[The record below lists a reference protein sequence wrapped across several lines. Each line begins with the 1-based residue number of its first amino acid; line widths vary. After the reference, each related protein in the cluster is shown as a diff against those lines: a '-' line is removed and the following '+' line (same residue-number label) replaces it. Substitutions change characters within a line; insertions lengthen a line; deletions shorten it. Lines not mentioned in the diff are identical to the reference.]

1 MESESET
8 RDTTGS
14 DLGAPWPEEFRS
26 LWASLAPLTRSLAD
40 RLSTRTRLTS
50 ISTDGSPPKRFL
62 AELSGETHER
72 YTLVYLKDGGQVTSR
87 CGECHPGQ
95 DVPLSSACVHALAG
109 MTHLLNSGRW
119 DVSVTPERTPYLT
132 LALPDAKPPA
142 LGRSAVKISGLF
154 LVVSGSDWGFLLRTG
169 TRSGLTEPLYQA
181 LTSRLRLPGG
191 TSRPESRILQPFHA
205 HFEMERVWE
214 TPNGRFPVFFPKEG
228 SSWEAFVS
236 EGALRV
242 YRPGKEEPVS
252 FHPSRYHWRYE
263 GDWNGNGEE
272 KTFDSRWR
280 EGNRVIPGDNAEYL
294 EKKGIRILATDTDV
308 FGLGRFRPVPAG
320 FRSFLE
326 KTASE
331 KTRSLGGWIDEF
343 LFASSIVSPGIRLTV
358 EGFPVAERIR
368 VWDRWDARTDVRQSE
383 TRGIRLF
390 PHLTAGS
397 TRIPL
402 FGPDR
407 NLIPDT
413 GIEPDGDRVVLFRR
427 DRQKELQMR
436 NAIERILKRGSTEAW
451 VLLPPEETRK
461 FWATLW
467 PELERSGFERG
478 EISSEDGEILPGP
491 TRFRLLLSLSE
502 DGSVKAE
509 GSATVSGRTFPLPM
523 IEGEPP
529 DLLMRLDEHNRTF
542 QDSQALEVL
551 DTLRGLFQLDK
562 NGEGTIG
569 AYAATLITIHRPD
582 LPIEID
588 SGLKSRL
595 RPFRPEPLAES
606 SERFLADRFKGELR
620 TYQKEGIAWLE
631 SLHRHGL
638 PGVLADEMGLGKTI
652 VVLCFLALRRA
663 SAPTDPPGLVVLPAS
678 LVYNWEREI
687 LRFLPDLSYR
697 IYHGPGRKEEGSSEA
712 ADLWITTY
720 GTVRNDRELLKERR
734 FSIIVLDE
742 AQAIKNPDSGLFRA
756 VSDLDCAF
764 RLVMTGT
771 PIENRL
777 GDLWSLFHFLIPG
790 LLGSRR
796 FFEERYV
803 QGKGTGGWSER
814 RLSMLKAFVS
824 PLILRR
830 TKEAVLKDLPPK
842 QHVDHWIVPTEEER
856 LQYRSFLEMGKEG
869 LRRARKEDP
878 PGLRM
883 NILALLLKLRLFCC
897 HPALVLGAEQ
907 KKVLQPAK
915 FHAVLEKIREA
926 LSEDHRI
933 LLFSQFVGMLDII
946 GDRLETERIP
956 YLRLDGQT
964 PLPERKRRVEWFQS
978 EDPGRPPVFLSSLK
992 AGGVGLT
999 LTSADFVFH
1008 YDPWWNPQ
1016 VENQATDRAHRMG
1029 QDKPVMVYRFVTR
1042 GTVEEKVMALK
1053 QEKIALFERMMDN
1066 KEGDGASGA
1075 PWMLEQLERLLDTDP

>member
-8 RDTTGS
+8 RDTTGT
-14 DLGAPWPEEFRS
+14 DLVAPWPEEFRS
-26 LWASLAPLTRSLAD
+26 LWTSLAPLTRSLAD
-40 RLSTRTRLTS
+40 RLSTRTRLS
-50 ISTDGSPPKRFL
+50 SFSTDGTPPKRFL
-62 AELSGETHER
+62 AELAGEAHER
-72 YTLVYLKDGGQVTSR
+72 YTLVYLREGGQVKSR
-87 CGECHPGQ
+87 CGECHPGE

-119 DVSVTPERTPYLT
+119 DVSVKPERTSYS
-132 LALPDAKPPA
+132 ALSIPDARTPA
-142 LGRSAVKISGLF
+142 LGRVPVRISGLF

-169 TRSGLTEPLYQA
+169 TRSGLTEPVYHE
-181 LTSRLRLPGG
+181 LTRRLRLPGG
-191 TSRPESRILQPFHA
+191 TSRPESRILLPFRS

-228 SSWEAFVS
+228 SPWETFVS
-236 EGALRV
+236 EGSLRV

-252 FHPSRYHWRYE
+252 FHPSRYAWRYE
-263 GDWNGNGEE
+263 GEWSGKGDE
-272 KTFDSRWR
+272 KTYDSRWR
-280 EGNRVIPGDNAEYL
+280 EGDRVIPGEKADYL
-294 EKKGIRILATDTDV
+294 EKKGIRILATDTEL

-320 FRSFLE
+320 FRAFLE
-326 KTASE
+326 KAVSE
-331 KTRSLGGWIDEF
+331 KTRSLSGWIDEF
-343 LFASSIVSPGIRLTV
+343 LFASSVAFPEIRLTV
-358 EGFPVAERIR
+358 DGLPVAERVR
-368 VWDRWDARTDVRQSE
+368 VWDRWDARIDARQSE

-397 TRIPL
+397 ARIPL

-427 DRQKELQMR
+427 DRQRELQMR
-436 NAIERILKRGSTEAW
+436 NAIERILRRGSTEAW
-451 VLLPPEETRK
+451 ISIPTEESRR

-467 PELERSGFERG
+467 PELERSGFEKG
-478 EISSEDGEILPGP
+478 EISSEEGEILPGP
-491 TRFRLLLSLSE
+491 TRFRLRLSLSE
-502 DGSVKAE
+502 DGSVRAC
-509 GSATVSGRTFPLPM
+509 GSATVSGRNFPLPM
-523 IEGEPP
+523 IEGDPP
-529 DLLMRLDEHNRTF
+529 DLLMRLDEQNRTF
-542 QDSQALEVL
+542 LDSQTLEVL

-569 AYAATLITIHRPD
+569 AYAATLITLHRPD

-588 SGLKSRL
+588 LGLKSRL
-595 RPFRPEPLAES
+595 RPFRPEPLEET

-620 TYQKEGIAWLE
+620 SYQKEGIAWLD

-652 VVLCFLALRRA
+652 IVLCFLALRRA
-663 SAPTDPPGLVVLPAS
+663 AAPSDPPVLVVLPAS

-687 LRFLPDLSYR
+687 LRFLPGLSYR
-697 IYHGPGRKEEGSSEA
+697 IYHGPSRKEEGASEA
-712 ADLWITTY
+712 NDLWITTY

-742 AQAIKNPDSGLFRA
+742 AQAIKNPDSGLFQA
-756 VSDLDCAF
+756 VSDLDSGF

-777 GDLWSLFHFLIPG
+777 GDLWSLFHFLMPG
-790 LLGSRR
+790 LLGTRR

-856 LQYRSFLEMGKEG
+856 LQYRSLLESGKEG
-869 LRRARKEDP
+869 LRRARQEDA

-897 HPALVLGAEQ
+897 HPDLVLGAGQ
-907 KKVLQPAK
+907 AKVSQPAK
-915 FHAVLEKIREA
+915 FHAALEKIREA

-946 GDRLETERIP
+946 GDRLEKEGID

-978 EDPGRPPVFLSSLK
+978 DDPVRPPVFLSSLK

-1029 QDKPVMVYRFVTR
+1029 QEKPVMVYRFVTR

-1053 QEKIALFERMMDN
+1053 QEKIALFDRMMDN
-1066 KEGDGASGA
+1066 GEGDGASRA
-1075 PWMLEQLERLLDTDP
+1075 PWVLEQLERLLDPDP